1 MSFLQPFL
9 LIALPIASL
18 PIIIHLIN
26 QRRYQT
32 TRWGAMM
39 FLLAANKMS
48 RGYARLRQ
56 WLILAMRVL
65 AVAALI
71 FVISRPLAGGW
82 LGFTGGG
89 RPELTLIL
97 LDRSPSMQQAGAG
110 IVGSKLETGRA
121 QLARTL
127 KTLGSARWVLIESGT
142 NKPRELDSADAL
154 LNTTSTEPAS
164 VASDIPGMLQAA
176 YDYIKTNKPGRT
188 EVWLCSDIRE
198 NDWNPTGGRW
208 KSLQDAFLEFPQG
221 VRFHLLA
228 YPKADPANHAIR
240 VTDVRRVKT
249 ADAAEVLVS
258 LTLTREGPADA
269 KETIPVSFEIDGARS
284 QVMVELNGSK
294 AELKDHKLPVEKSRE
309 RGWGKVSI
317 PADANIADN
326 DFYFTFDQPLPRLTV
341 VVAEDPQAARP
352 LQLAASISPD
362 PAIKATAEVV
372 GPEQLAGVE
381 WDRVALLLWQ
391 AQLPAADAAKVIQGF
406 VDRGGQVI
414 FFPPPSPNS
423 NTFLGVKWGTWVES
437 AAEKPIENWRGD
449 QDILAQTISGAPL
462 PVGALAIR
470 RTCGLTGEFTTLASL
485 RGGAPLLGRVSTN
498 TGGVYFCATTAAPAD
513 SAMAQ
518 EGVVLYVMVQRC
530 LNAGAASLGLTRQLV
545 AGEAAGET
553 PSTWKRLSD
562 DDGGVLISTDY
573 ALHRGAYSAGER
585 ILALNRP
592 PAEDSAKVMADATL
606 AGLFKGLDFA
616 RVDDQAGNL
625 SALIQEI
632 WRLFLMTMMAAMVVE
647 AALCLPKTA
656 KGRAEG
662 VRA

>member
-391 AQLPAADAAKVIQGF
+391 AQLPDADAAKVIQGF

-414 FFPPPSPNS
+414 FFPPRRR
-423 NTFLGVKWGTWVES
+423 S
-437 AAEKPIENWRGD
+437 AARASEHKHRRRLLLRHDRRPGRFGHGPRRGCPLRHGSTLP
-449 QDILAQTISGAPL
+449 QRRRGLARPDPATCRRRGRRGNPFDLETPLGGRRRGFDLHRLRAPS
-462 PVGALAIR
+462 R
-470 RTCGLTGEFTTLASL
+470 SL
-485 RGGAPLLGRVSTN
+485 QRGGTDLGPEPPPRRGFGEGHGRRHPRRSFQRARLRQGRRP
-498 TGGVYFCATTAAPAD
+498 GGKSQCLDSGNLAAF
-513 SAMAQ
+513 
-518 EGVVLYVMVQRC
+518 L
-530 LNAGAASLGLTRQLV
+530 
-545 AGEAAGET
+545 
-553 PSTWKRLSD
+553 D
-562 DDGGVLISTDY
+562 DHDGGD
-573 ALHRGAYSAGER
+573 GG
-585 ILALNRP
+585 
-592 PAEDSAKVMADATL
+592 
-606 AGLFKGLDFA
+606 
-616 RVDDQAGNL
+616 
-625 SALIQEI
+625 
-632 WRLFLMTMMAAMVVE
+632 
-647 AALCLPKTA
+647 
-656 KGRAEG
+656 
-662 VRA
+662 

>member
-32 TRWGAMM
+32 TRWAAMM

-65 AVAALI
+65 AIAALI

-97 LDRSPSMQQAGAG
+97 LDRSPSMRQAGAG

-154 LNTTSTEPAS
+154 LNTTSTEPVS

-176 YDYIKTNKPGRT
+176 YEYIKTNKPGRT
-188 EVWLCSDIRE
+188 EVWICSDIRE
-198 NDWNPTGGRW
+198 NDWNAAGGRW
-208 KSLQDAFLEFPQG
+208 KSLQTGFLEFPQG

-228 YPKADPANHAIR
+228 YPKADPGNHAIR
-240 VTDVRRVKT
+240 VTDVRRIKT

-258 LTLTREGPADA
+258 LTVTREGSAET
-269 KETIPVSFEIDGARS
+269 KETIPVEFEIDGARS
-284 QVMVELNGSK
+284 QVMVEINGSK
-294 AELKDHKLPVEKSRE
+294 AELKDHKLPIERTRE

-326 DFYFTFDQPLPRLTV
+326 DFWFTFDQPAPRLTV
-341 VVAEDPQAARP
+341 VVAEDAQAARP

-362 PAIKATAEVV
+362 PAVKATAEIVS
-372 GPEQLAGVE
+372 PEQLAGVE
-381 WDRVALLLWQ
+381 WDRTALVLWQ
-391 AQLPAADAAKVIQGF
+391 AQLPDAESAKVIQAF
-406 VDRGGQVI
+406 VDRGGEVV
-414 FFPPPSPNS
+414 FFPPASPNS
-423 NTFLGVKWGTWVES
+423 NEFLGAKWGAWVES
-437 AAEKPIENWRGD
+437 AVEKPIENWRGD

-462 PVGALAIR
+462 PVGALSIR

-485 RGGAPLLGRVSTN
+485 KGGAPLLTRASTN
-498 TGGVYFCATTAAPAD
+498 TWGVYFCATTAAPAD
-513 SAMAQ
+513 SDLAR
-518 EGVVLYVMVQRC
+518 EGVVFYVLVQRC
-530 LNAGAASLGLTRQLV
+530 LAAGASSLGLTRQLI
-545 AGEAAGET
+545 AGDVAGET
-553 PSTWKRLSD
+553 PSTWKRLSGD
-562 DDGGVLISTDY
+562 DEGVSISTDY
-573 ALHRGAYSAGER
+573 AFHRGAYGAGDR
-585 ILALNRP
+585 ILAVNRP
-592 PAEDSAKVMADATL
+592 ASEDSAKVVPDATV

-632 WRLFLMTMMAAMVVE
+632 WRLFLMTMMAAMVAE
-647 AALCLPKTA
+647 AALCLPKTV
-656 KGRAEG
+656 KTRAEG
-662 VRA
+662 VTA